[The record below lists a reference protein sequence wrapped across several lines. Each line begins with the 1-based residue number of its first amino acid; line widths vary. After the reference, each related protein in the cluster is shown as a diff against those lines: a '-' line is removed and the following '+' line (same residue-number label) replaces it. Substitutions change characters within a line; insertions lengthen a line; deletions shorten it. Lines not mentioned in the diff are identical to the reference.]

1 MSALIAS
8 ISAADV
14 SGTLRQR
21 CLELGIPIWQ
31 CDGAGAIVSQPEEPA
46 AIRAWLRSAA
56 LRTRVESA
64 ALAWSRIAVPG
75 AAELFQGCWLLP
87 VVEKSGTRRISLMGA
102 LALCESMLG
111 AAEFYEIC
119 RVAELDAT
127 GVSRAMQPLL
137 KRGPLEVEQLSKVLH
152 WSQADLSRAAHDKR
166 ALDGFSQQLSQA
178 YEETNLLF
186 RLAGLMDSA
195 ADPAEL
201 IQVICDELHRVLPFQ
216 WLAIRFSEK
225 SREVPSLAGKLLIA
239 GKTELPRRELDG
251 CAAGLMNSQAGE
263 DWVRLLEPAQSDLAA
278 LAGSEVL
285 AEPIRHD
292 SQIIGVLMA
301 GNKTGPE
308 PEISSA
314 EMQFTAAAA
323 GFLGIFHENLA
334 RFKEQKA
341 LFTGTL
347 QALTASIDAK
357 DQYTCGHSE
366 RVALLAAQMATALG
380 LKRVEI
386 EQYRIAGLV
395 HDVGKI
401 GVPEAVLCKVGRLTN
416 EEFAQIKLHPEI
428 GHGILKDIPL
438 LAPMLPGV
446 LHHHEKW
453 GGGGYP
459 HGLQGEEIPLIAR
472 VLALADSFDAMSSTR
487 SYRPAMTREAV
498 LAEIRKCAGTQ
509 FDPSLAPAFVSL
521 DFSEYDAALRRRQ
534 SPAAVAA

>member
-1 MSALIAS
+1 MSASRAS

-14 SGTLRQR
+14 PGTLLQR
-21 CLELGIPIWQ
+21 CLELGIPLWQ
-31 CDGAGAIVSQPEEPA
+31 CDGAGAIVSQPEEPLS
-46 AIRAWLRSAA
+46 IRSWLQSPA
-56 LRTRVESA
+56 LRMRVESA
-64 ALAWSRIAVPG
+64 ALAWAK
-75 AAELFQGCWLLP
+75 AAEPAATELFEGCWLLP
-87 VVEKSGTRRISLMGA
+87 LVEKRGTRRIGLMAA
-102 LALCESMLG
+102 LALCERVLG
-111 AAEFYEIC
+111 AGEFYEIC
-119 RVAELDAT
+119 QLAQLDAT
-127 GVSRAMQPLL
+127 EVARAMQPLL
-137 KRGPLEVEQLSKVLH
+137 KRGPHEVDQLSKVLL
-152 WSQADLSRAAHDKR
+152 WSQADLARAAHDKR
-166 ALDGFSQQLSQA
+166 ALDGFSQQLAQA

-216 WLAIRFSEK
+216 WLAIRFSER
-225 SREVPSLAGKLLIA
+225 SREVPSLAGRLLIA
-239 GKTELPRRELDG
+239 GRPALAQQALDDR
-251 CAAGLMNSQAGE
+251 AAGLIESQNTEGWA
-263 DWVRLLEPAQSDLAA
+263 RLLGPARSDLAA

-292 SQIIGVLMA
+292 QRFIGVLLA
-301 GNKTGPE
+301 GNKTGPD

-323 GFLGIFHENLA
+323 GFVGIFHENIA

-357 DQYTCGHSE
+357 DPYTCGHSE
-366 RVALLAAQMATALG
+366 RVALLAAQMAAALG
-380 LKRVEI
+380 LERREI
-386 EQYRIAGLV
+386 EKYRIAGLV

-401 GVPEAVLCKVGRLTN
+401 GVPEAVLCKLGRLTN
-416 EEFAQIKLHPEI
+416 DEFAQIKRHPEI

-446 LHHHEKW
+446 LHHHEQW
-453 GGGGYP
+453 GGSGYP
-459 HGLQGEEIPLIAR
+459 HRLRGEEIPLIAR

-509 FDPSLAPAFVSL
+509 FDPSLAPIFISL
-521 DFSEYDAALRRRQ
+521 DFSEYDAALPQRQ
-534 SPAAVAA
+534 SPGAAAA